1 MLPEKNARGFT
12 EYRTAKGNLI
22 FTDRLSRIEF
32 SMLGDKEKIVL
43 GLELACAKFNNRLQI
58 KGLGI
63 FKDKVL
69 EVAAE
74 RNMDIVFVPRTLQER
89 FEALKRGETP
99 TQNYITG
106 DDMQQQKPI
115 TISQDTSHSL
125 IQNSNTKS
133 QEKEQIKKNVEID
146 FDR

>member
-1 MLPEKNARGFT
+1 M
-12 EYRTAKGNLI
+12 I
-22 FTDRLSRIEF
+22 
-32 SMLGDKEKIVL
+32 GDKEKIAL

-58 KGLGI
+58 KGLDI
-63 FKDKVL
+63 FKEKVL

-74 RNMDIVFVPRTLQER
+74 KNMNIVFVPRTLQER

-106 DDMQQQKPI
+106 DNMQQKQ
-115 TISQDTSHSL
+115 TAMSQDVSRPLS
-125 IQNSNTKS
+125 QNSNTKP
-133 QEKEQIKKNVEID
+133 QRKEPTKQNPLMD